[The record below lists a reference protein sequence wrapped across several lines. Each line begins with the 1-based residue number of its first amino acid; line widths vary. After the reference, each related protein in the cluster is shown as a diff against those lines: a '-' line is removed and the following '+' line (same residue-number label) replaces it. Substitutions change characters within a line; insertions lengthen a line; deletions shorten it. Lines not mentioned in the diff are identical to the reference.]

1 MIDDAPSISSQAF
14 TRLTDA
20 QLAPFKSL
28 QTAQLVDALGGD
40 GALAYNIKPLFAD
53 QSAMCGTALTVDA
66 GAADNLGVL
75 AAMDAAKPGDILM
88 VTTREHMDC
97 AVVGDLVMAVCAN
110 LNIAGLVTDGAVR
123 DSRGI
128 RDAGLPCFAA
138 GISPNSPAKNGPAT
152 FGMPIVIGGVAV
164 NSGDLIVSDEDGV
177 VVVPAA
183 HIEGTAASLK
193 KVLAAEADLLEQV
206 RNGRKSM
213 LNPNA

>member
-1 MIDDAPSISSQAF
+1 MIDEAPRLSSQPF
-14 TRLTDA
+14 KRLADEDI
-20 QLAPFKSL
+20 APFKTV
-28 QTAQLVDALGGD
+28 QTAQLVDALGGT

-53 QSAMCGTALTVDA
+53 QSAMCGTAFTVDA

-75 AAMDAAKPGDILM
+75 AAMDESEPGDILM

-97 AVVGDLVMAVCAN
+97 AVVGDLVMAICAN

-138 GISPNSPAKNGPAT
+138 GISPNSPAKNGPASL
-152 FGMPIVIGGVAV
+152 GQSIVIGGVTV
-164 NSGDLIVSDEDGV
+164 CSGDLIVSDEDGV
-177 VVVPAA
+177 VVVAA
-183 HIEGTAASLK
+183 ARVKETAVALER
-193 KVLAAEADLLEQV
+193 VLTAEADVLAQV

-213 LNPNA
+213 LKPG

>member
-1 MIDDAPSISSQAF
+1 MIDEAPSLTSQPF
-14 TRLTDA
+14 ERLSD
-20 QLAPFKSL
+20 QDIAPFKTV
-28 QTAQLVDALGGD
+28 QTAQLVDALGGS

-53 QSAMCGTALTVDA
+53 QSVMCGTAFTVDA

-75 AAMDAAKPGDILM
+75 AAMDASQPGDILI

-138 GISPNSPAKNGPAT
+138 GISPNSPAKNGPT
-152 FGMPIVIGGVAV
+152 TLGMPIVIGGVAV
-164 NSGDLIVSDEDGV
+164 SSGDLIVSDEDGV
-177 VVVPAA
+177 VVVAA
-183 HIEGTAASLK
+183 ARIRETAASLK
-193 KVLAAEADLLEQV
+193 KVLAAEADLLAQV

-213 LNPNA
+213 LKSG